1 MMVDAFN
8 LEESCEQKEKGIR
21 KDPQERKSRMA
32 MRHCRITL
40 THPMG
45 FHCR

>member
-21 KDPQERKSRMA
+21 KDPQERNSRMA